1 MGKLTRINTRRE
13 LSARRRITVELP
25 EFLICAL
32 EHRVVEANAAP
43 APDEGVTLD
52 HLVEWQ
58 LAEGLSIGEV
68 ALLER
73 DFPGISA
80 AVTRWF
86 DDIGREDGT

>member
-1 MGKLTRINTRRE
+1 MSNITRISQRRN
-13 LSARRRITVELP
+13 LSGRRTITVELP

-32 EHRVVEANAAP
+32 EQRVAEANAAP
-43 APDEGVTLD
+43 PFDEEVTLE

-73 DFPGISA
+73 EFPGITE
-80 AVTRWF
+80 AVSRWF
-86 DDIGREDGT
+86 DETRT

>member
-1 MGKLTRINTRRE
+1 MGKLTHINQRRD
-13 LSARRRITVELP
+13 LSARRSITVDLP

-32 EHRVVEANAAP
+32 EHRVAEANAAP
-43 APDEGVTLD
+43 PADEHVTLE

-73 DFPGISA
+73 EFPGISS
-80 AVTRWF
+80 AVSRWF
-86 DDIGREDGT
+86 EEIRE